1 MFQIQGSNTIC
12 DKTKKKKRT
21 RKIPD
26 CRRPSTISM
35 ISTITASISPRRFP
49 ASKSGLGKSSS
60 ANENQSPDPV
70 YCFPSSQA
78 LFLDGVEKN
87 KKQSK
92 SSLFI
97 AKKNMNF
104 RPTMEEKTDRNDKL
118 VRNIFDVGNKNSSHA
133 DNYASLSKKSSTDE
147 LTSAKIVTSR
157 SNEVNEDRV
166 QNGKKLDSS
175 NLRNGL
181 AVNTDPLSRW
191 LFDINLKACDL
202 LGLTTNTLDVS
213 NDHQSPVLN
222 GNASFMKSLEGQTAT
237 QSDSLVNNSFTN
249 VVPKL
254 PRMKLYSS
262 RNARRQNFYTPR
274 PDLNKVDC
282 SDDEKEDDG
291 VGNHDR
297 GVSHW
302 SRNLV
307 SDNSTSSPSVSF
319 SFFCGH
325 DCANIM
331 VSMKRNNRK

>member
-1 MFQIQGSNTIC
+1 
-12 DKTKKKKRT
+12 
-21 RKIPD
+21 
-26 CRRPSTISM
+26 M
-35 ISTITASISPRRFP
+35 ISTITASISPRRYP
-49 ASKSGLGKSSS
+49 TSKSGLDKSSS

-78 LFLDGVEKN
+78 LFLDGAEKN

-104 RPTMEEKTDRNDKL
+104 RPTMEEKTERNDKL
-118 VRNIFDVGNKNSSHA
+118 VQNIFDVGNENSSHA
-133 DNYASLSKKSSTDE
+133 DNSSKKSSLDE
-147 LTSAKIVTSR
+147 LTSAKLVTLR

-166 QNGKKLDSS
+166 QNGKKLDSLD
-175 NLRNGL
+175 LRNGL

-191 LFDINLKACDL
+191 LFDINLKVCDL
-202 LGLTTNTLDVS
+202 LGSTTNTLDVS

-222 GNASFMKSLEGQTAT
+222 GNASFMKCLEGQTAT
-237 QSDSLVNNSFTN
+237 QSDSLVNQSFTN
-249 VVPKL
+249 IVPKL

-262 RNARRQNFYTPR
+262 RNARCQNFYTPR

-282 SDDEKEDDG
+282 SDDEKEDAR

-297 GVSHW
+297 GANHW

-319 SFFCGH
+319 VFYPSYDFT
-325 DCANIM
+325 
-331 VSMKRNNRK
+331 NRWQAKWSQ